1 MNWKDGIQITYWI
14 GGTALSLVSIGSV
27 ILAIRQYRRNTR
39 QRVAQSLMEL
49 EERLETHW
57 EIMQLI
63 DPASKRYDSEL
74 RRAVQNSLD
83 DMPQLNRQ
91 PDDRKLIVQLDQ
103 FLRFLLLLGSLEKYE
118 LLNRE
123 ALDYMYSYWFAAVY
137 LKNDHLRVY
146 IAKYFPM
153 LKNLLS
159 DRFASIKAEAP
170 GKDSNQQVT
179 SSAKGSDEVTSE
191 NIGPMRE

>member
-1 MNWKDGIQITYWI
+1 MNWKDGIQIASWL
-14 GGTALSLVSIGSV
+14 GGTALSLVSIVSV

-49 EERLETHW
+49 EARLETHW
-57 EIMQLI
+57 EIMPLI

-74 RRAVQNSLD
+74 RRAVQNSLED
-83 DMPQLNRQ
+83 LPQEKRQ
-91 PDDRKLIVQLDQ
+91 PEERKLILQLDQ

-137 LKNDHLRVY
+137 LKNDHLRGY
-146 IAKYFPM
+146 IEAYFPNLFIL
-153 LKNLLS
+153 LK
-159 DRFASIKAEAP
+159 DRYAP
-170 GKDSNQQVT
+170 PK
-179 SSAKGSDEVTSE
+179 
-191 NIGPMRE
+191 

>member
-1 MNWKDGIQITYWI
+1 MNWKDGIQIASWL
-14 GGTALSLVSIGSV
+14 GGTALSLVSIVSV

-57 EIMQLI
+57 EIMPII

-74 RRAVQNSLD
+74 RHAVQNSLE

-91 PDDRKLIVQLDQ
+91 PEDRKLIVQLDQ
-103 FLRFLLLLGSLEKYE
+103 FLRFLLLLSSLERYE

-137 LKNDHLRVY
+137 LKNGHLRVY
-146 IAKYFPM
+146 IEKYFPT
-153 LKNLLS
+153 LNSLLS
-159 DRFASIKAEAP
+159 DRFAATKDESP
-170 GKDSNQQVT
+170 GKNSN
-179 SSAKGSDEVTSE
+179 
-191 NIGPMRE
+191 R